1 MGAAVA
7 GLRDVPIHGMNR
19 IAVIGCSGSGKSTL
33 AREFAA
39 RTGIPA
45 YHLDQMY
52 WQPGWKPPADVGVF
66 RRAVDEIVAR
76 ERWILDGGFFDSAGP
91 ARFERADV
99 VVLLDLPTALCLYR
113 AVKRCLTYRGET
125 RPDLAPG
132 CPEAFDLEFYRY
144 ILTYRAKQL
153 PLAEALLARHFKGR
167 LVRIRDE
174 ASRAAFLDAVSNTQR
189 QAG

>member
-1 MGAAVA
+1 MRG
-7 GLRDVPIHGMNR
+7 INR

-33 AREFAA
+33 TRELAA
-39 RTGIPA
+39 RTGVPA

-52 WQPGWKPPADVGVF
+52 WQPGWKPPADVSAF

-99 VVLLDLPTALCLYR
+99 VVLLDPPTVLCLYR
-113 AVKRCLTYRGET
+113 AVKRWLTYRGET

-144 ILTYRAKQL
+144 IVTYRAKQL
-153 PLAEALLARHFKGR
+153 PLAETLLARHFKGR
-167 LVRIRDE
+167 VVRVRHEAERAQFVDE
-174 ASRAAFLDAVSNTQR
+174 LSR
-189 QAG
+189 